1 MRRLQ
6 AIPYALLALLL
17 AAAAAAAPT
26 RTTRPASHA
35 SPRDSSVPAAS
46 RAVGD
51 SAAAGPGARAASAA
65 SDSAMILRGGQEGT
79 VFRTLTVEGEDRV
92 HVDFERPT
100 LDLDLD
106 PTQVPGL
113 DLGTARDVLDRTLP
127 DLVTPM
133 LSVSSADE
141 SPYLA
146 RPWLRQ
152 FGTGAL
158 VRFRPETR
166 NVERWKLIVAD
177 SRGRTVRTFEG
188 RGRPPEEIAWDG
200 RTATGATAVPG
211 LTYSYAFEAYDRA
224 GNRRNLVG
232 PGFGVSAFV
241 FEAPEGPALTFSGRL
256 LAADGT
262 RAGAESASTIVL
274 EAASLM
280 NQRPAVRRP
289 LRVTAT
295 ARTREQAADLA
306 ARVVR
311 ELGALTLGD
320 PAYLQAVS
328 QVEPDAPEDGVIHIA
343 AAAAR

>member
-26 RTTRPASHA
+26 RIARPASHA
-35 SPRDSSVPAAS
+35 SPRGSSVSAVS

-51 SAAAGPGARAASAA
+51 SAVAGPGARARSAA
-65 SDSAMILRGGQEGT
+65 SDSAMILQGGQEGT

-133 LSVSSADE
+133 LSASSADE

-166 NVERWKLIVAD
+166 NVERWKLDRGGLERPDRAHL
-177 SRGRTVRTFEG
+177 RGRAAAHPRRSPGTGAPPRE
-188 RGRPPEEIAWDG
+188 RPP
-200 RTATGATAVPG
+200 
-211 LTYSYAFEAYDRA
+211 S
-224 GNRRNLVG
+224 
-232 PGFGVSAFV
+232 
-241 FEAPEGPALTFSGRL
+241 
-256 LAADGT
+256 
-262 RAGAESASTIVL
+262 
-274 EAASLM
+274 
-280 NQRPAVRRP
+280 
-289 LRVTAT
+289 
-295 ARTREQAADLA
+295 
-306 ARVVR
+306 
-311 ELGALTLGD
+311 
-320 PAYLQAVS
+320 
-328 QVEPDAPEDGVIHIA
+328 PD
-343 AAAAR
+343 